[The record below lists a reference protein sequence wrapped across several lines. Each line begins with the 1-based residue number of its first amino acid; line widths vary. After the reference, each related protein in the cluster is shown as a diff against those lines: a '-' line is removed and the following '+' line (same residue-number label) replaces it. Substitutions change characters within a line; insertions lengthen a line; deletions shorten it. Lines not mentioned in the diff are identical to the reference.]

1 MKTIMIIVLLSAGI
15 LVADALPDKVKLQ
28 NQNVVKMAAEGLSKE
43 LPKRVDAFTQLIS
56 IKAKDET
63 LFYTF
68 EINASQSDD
77 AIIKKDKT
85 RMQKAVT
92 DGICQSSKRF
102 LQSDIMISYIYTS
115 AKSKKKLFQFDV
127 NKTKCDYPPQL

>member
-1 MKTIMIIVLLSAGI
+1 
-15 LVADALPDKVKLQ
+15 
-28 NQNVVKMAAEGLSKE
+28 
-43 LPKRVDAFTQLIS
+43 
-56 IKAKDET
+56 
-63 LFYTF
+63 
-68 EINASQSDD
+68 
-77 AIIKKDKT
+77 
-85 RMQKAVT
+85 MQKAVT

>member
-1 MKTIMIIVLLSAGI
+1 MIMALLSAGV
-15 LVADALPDKVKLQ
+15 LMADAIPDKVKLQ

-43 LPKRVDAFTQLIS
+43 LPKRVDDFTQLVS
-56 IKAKDET
+56 IHAKDET

-68 EINASQSDD
+68 EINATQSDD

-85 RMQKAVT
+85 RMKKAVT
-92 DGICQSSKRF
+92 GGICQSSKRF
-102 LQSDIMISYIYTS
+102 LQSDITISYIYTS

-127 NKTKCDYPPQL
+127 NKTKCDYPPDL

>member
-15 LVADALPDKVKLQ
+15 LVADTLPDKVKLQ

-43 LPKRVDAFTQLIS
+43 LPKKVDAFTQLIS
-56 IKAKDET
+56 IKAKEET

-68 EINASQSDD
+68 EINATQSDD
-77 AIIKKDKT
+77 MIIKKDKT

-92 DGICQSSKRF
+92 EGICHSSKRF
-102 LQSDIMISYIYTS
+102 LQSDISISYIYTS

-127 NKTKCDYPPQL
+127 NKTVCDYPPEI